1 MEREGDR
8 QAYLASPEMFQ
19 FSNLKHQTSSDSD
32 FMRDSRSVLPTVV
45 LLKFVTLR

>member
-8 QAYLASPEMFQ
+8 GLFGQAIDVSIFH
-19 FSNLKHQTSSDSD
+19 FKHQTLSDSD

-45 LLKFVTLR
+45 LLKFVALR